1 VVFVEIRNH
10 VFIDDNLVLNLIVI
24 ELDISH
30 VRIFRQCLL
39 YFHVSL
45 PRCVVV
51 DSSIGI
57 KVWLEMLTR
66 VGTYK
71 NDSTQSPFYGGSTWS
86 FKAKAYALGLTF
98 DGLEVVGAE
107 GCIVKLMCTGIRLDL
122 A

>member
-1 VVFVEIRNH
+1 EFVFFSRGRRHTRSKRDWSSDVCSS
-10 VFIDDNLVLNLIVI
+10 DL
-24 ELDISH
+24 
-30 VRIFRQCLL
+30 IFRQCLL

-57 KVWLEMLTR
+57 KVWLEMLAR

-71 NDSTQSPFYGGSTWS
+71 NGSTQSPFYGGSTWS

-107 GCIVKLMCTGIRLDL
+107 GCIVKLMCTGIRLAL
-122 A
+122 